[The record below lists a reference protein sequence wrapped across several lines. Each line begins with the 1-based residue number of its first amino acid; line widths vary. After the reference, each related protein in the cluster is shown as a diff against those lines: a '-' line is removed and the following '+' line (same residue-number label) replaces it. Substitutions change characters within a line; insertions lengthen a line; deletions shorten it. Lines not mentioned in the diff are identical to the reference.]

1 MTKSDTVSSEI
12 FNRSLTVTSSYVYT
26 HSLSCSQG
34 GAVAAQ
40 QLHQEAAS
48 PRRLFLLLRQDQ
60 GVSRERPAES
70 QTLHVLNTLY
80 NYMYNTGYFSSIH
93 NKLLPLLGTYNLTN

>member
-70 QTLHVLNTLY
+70 QTLHVLNILY
-80 NYMYNTGYFSSIH
+80 IHVCTTQVTSAVFIINYYHY
-93 NKLLPLLGTYNLTN
+93 